1 MQKLLK
7 KVILLNS
14 ENLKLSRVKFYCFYP
29 LQNDVLSEQGN
40 TISKLGLKPLRR
52 ILKSLKFPL
61 RLKIFNSQDKLFLS
75 VKNFQTVF
83 VRYKNFCFLSNTRI
97 LARHF
102 NVDHNFGLFMNN
114 LVLIVFFLTFLNKF
128 TTRLWVILMLSS
140 SKSFKLS
147 V

>member
-1 MQKLLK
+1 MLKLLK
-7 KVILLNS
+7 KVVLLNS
-14 ENLKLSRVKFYCFYP
+14 ENLKLSRIKFYCFYP
-29 LQNDVLSEQGN
+29 LQNNVPSEQGN
-40 TISKLGLKPLRR
+40 TIFKLGLKSLR
-52 ILKSLKFPL
+52 ILKPLKFPL

-114 LVLIVFFLTFLNKF
+114 FVLIVFFLTFLNKF

-140 SKSFKLS
+140 SRSSKLS
-147 V
+147 A